1 MLFIFRLS
9 AATLKGLFKIL
20 MHAAKQS
27 FSLKHWHSEVFL
39 MIVDSLTHLLPHFE
53 TDGDDITNVKSNTMK
68 IIKTFFTMQKRHRYV
83 VQCNIDTLF
92 FCE

>member
-1 MLFIFRLS
+1 
-9 AATLKGLFKIL
+9 

-27 FSLKHWHSEVFL
+27 FSLKHWHPEVFF

-83 VQCNIDTLF
+83 VQCNIDTYSFFLRITCSIILF
-92 FCE
+92 TLIGTAD